1 MSKVKSIQLQLKTI
15 DVQTAAGDTH
25 KFNVVVYSINY
36 NIFRVL
42 AGMGG
47 LSFQS

>member
-1 MSKVKSIQLQLKTI
+1 MGVSNPVYQY
-15 DVQTAAGDTH
+15 
-25 KFNVVVYSINY
+25 NVIIYSVNY

-47 LSFQS
+47 LAFVS